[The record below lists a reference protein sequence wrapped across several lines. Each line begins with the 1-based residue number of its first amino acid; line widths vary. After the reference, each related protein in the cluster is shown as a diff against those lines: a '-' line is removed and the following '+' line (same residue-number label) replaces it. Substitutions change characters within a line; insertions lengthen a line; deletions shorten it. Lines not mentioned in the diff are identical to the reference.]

1 MKPSDRFRLFF
12 TRRSSDHGAEANA
25 GSPAADINHRRRD
38 EAIEALTYTPT
49 EELLERQAELKAAA
63 LDAGLTP
70 KEIAQVLNTRP
81 DLPRPLL
88 PIERDTLLAILN
100 HADFEGRDELISQV
114 DAASVDGYC
123 GCGCAT
129 VSLVVHSEARQAP
142 TALHELPNSAQV
154 LDAEGEEIGG
164 IIVFLLDGYLS
175 YLEIYDYLDPG
186 GISPLPP
193 LDRLVTRR
201 E

>member
-1 MKPSDRFRLFF
+1 
-12 TRRSSDHGAEANA
+12 
-25 GSPAADINHRRRD
+25 
-38 EAIEALTYTPT
+38 
-49 EELLERQAELKAAA
+49 
-63 LDAGLTP
+63 
-70 KEIAQVLNTRP
+70 V
-81 DLPRPLL
+81 

-129 VSLVVHSEARQAP
+129 VSLLVKPDAPRAP
-142 TALHELPNSAQV
+142 TAPNPVPNEAKV
-154 LDAEGEEIGG
+154 FDAEGVEVGG
-164 IIVFLLDGYLS
+164 ILIFVLDGYLS
-175 YLEIYDYLDPG
+175 FLEIYDYFEDAR

-193 LDRLVTRR
+193 LDRLVF